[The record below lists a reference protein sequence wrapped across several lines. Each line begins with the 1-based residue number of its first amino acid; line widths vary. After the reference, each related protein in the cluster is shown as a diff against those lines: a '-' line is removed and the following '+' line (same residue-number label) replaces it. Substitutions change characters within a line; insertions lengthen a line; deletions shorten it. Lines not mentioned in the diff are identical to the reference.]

1 MLEVVDLH
9 RRFGDVVAL
18 DGLSFTVAP
27 GQLCGFLGPNG
38 AGKTTAMRCVVG
50 VTAPDRGEVRWAGA
64 PLTSEHHGRVGYM
77 PEERGLYPRMP
88 VVEQLV
94 YLARL
99 HGVEGGDAERA
110 ANHWVE
116 RLGVAARGDDHV
128 ESLSLGN
135 QQRVQLAAALVHDP
149 ELLVLDE
156 PFSGLDPL
164 AVDVMSDV
172 LRERAAAGVAVVF
185 SSHQLDLVEDLC
197 QTVAIVADGRVVLDG
212 EVDALR
218 RRGERRLRLTVT
230 GGSAWIDALP
240 TTWRTEGTR
249 DGEVTVVLPPGA
261 DPGEVIDLA
270 RRGGRLEGVQLEQPR
285 LSELFRD
292 AVTRD
297 AGVRS

>member
-50 VTAPDRGEVRWAGA
+50 VTAPEGGEVRWRGA
-64 PLTSEHHGRVGYM
+64 PLTSEHQGRVGYM

-99 HGVEGGDAERA
+99 HGVGPRDAERS

-172 LRERAAAGVAVVF
+172 LRERADAGVAVVF

-197 QTVAIVADGRVVLDG
+197 QTVAIVAEGRVVLDG
-212 EVDALR
+212 EVSALR

-230 GGSAWIDALP
+230 GGAAWLDGLP
-240 TTWRTEGTR
+240 ATWRTDR
-249 DGEVTVVLPPGA
+249 APDGEVTVVLPPDA

-292 AVTRD
+292 AVSTD
-297 AGVRS
+297 ARVGS

>member
-1 MLEVVDLH
+1 VLEIIDLH

-18 DGLSFTVAP
+18 DGLSFRVDP

-50 VTAPDRGEVRWAGA
+50 VTAPDAGEVRWRGQ
-64 PLTSEHHGRVGYM
+64 PLTGDHHGRIGYM

-99 HGVEGGDAERA
+99 HGVDTPSAARA
-110 ANHWVE
+110 ARHWVD
-116 RLGVAARGDDHV
+116 RLGVGERADDPV

-197 QTVAIVADGRVVLDG
+197 RTVAVVSEGRLVLEG
-212 EVDALR
+212 EVAALR
-218 RRGERRLRLTVT
+218 RRGDRRLRLAVSGGT
-230 GGSAWIDALP
+230 GWTAALP
-240 TTWRTEGTR
+240 PTTEVERGS
-249 DGEVTVVLPPGA
+249 DGAVTVVIPPDT
-261 DPGEVIDLA
+261 DPGQVIDVA
-270 RRGGRLEGVQLEQPR
+270 RSHGQLLSVQLEEPR

-292 AVTRD
+292 AVANGRKVT
-297 AGVRS
+297 S

>member
-9 RRFGDVVAL
+9 RRFGGVVAL

-50 VTAPDRGEVRWAGA
+50 VTAPDAGEVRWRGA

-99 HGVEGGDAERA
+99 HGVGARDAERS

-197 QTVAIVADGRVVLDG
+197 QTVAIVAEGRVVLDG
-212 EVDALR
+212 EVEALR

-230 GGSAWIDALP
+230 GGAAWLDGLP
-240 TTWRTEGTR
+240 VTWRTECAP
-249 DGEVTVVLPPGA
+249 DGEVTVVLPPDA
-261 DPGEVIDLA
+261 DPGGGHRPRPPGRPAGGGAA
-270 RRGGRLEGVQLEQPR
+270 RATTV
-285 LSELFRD
+285 
-292 AVTRD
+292 
-297 AGVRS
+297 VRALP